1 VKSFAFEAQHS
12 RVLFGPG
19 SLSQLALE
27 IERLGCSRALLVSTP
42 GRNSLVE
49 RAAQLLGAAVADVF
63 DRAVVHVPQAT
74 AISARESAHA
84 SKADVL
90 IALGG
95 SSAIGVAKSIALA
108 TPLPIVAV
116 PTTYG
121 GSEMTPIWGM
131 TEEGV
136 KQTGRNAAVQPKVV
150 IYDPDLTLS
159 LPSRVTACSGLNAVA
174 HCIEA
179 LYAADANPLTSS
191 VALEGLRLLSSAL
204 PVLAASP
211 GDRERR
217 ADALRGAWLAGYSL
231 GTVQMALHHK
241 LCHVVGGAFDLPH
254 ADTHAVLLPYTAA
267 YNRDAAAEAMRR
279 AAQVLG
285 VEDTP
290 TELLSI
296 AQTIDAP
303 LSLQAIGMRESDL
316 TRAAKLAVERP
327 YPNPAPITVEALS
340 ALLDAAFHGDSEYV
354 QRST

>member
-1 VKSFAFEAQHS
+1 
-12 RVLFGPG
+12 
-19 SLSQLALE
+19 
-27 IERLGCSRALLVSTP
+27 
-42 GRNSLVE
+42 
-49 RAAQLLGAAVADVF
+49 
-63 DRAVVHVPQAT
+63 
-74 AISARESAHA
+74 
-84 SKADVL
+84 
-90 IALGG
+90 
-95 SSAIGVAKSIALA
+95 
-108 TPLPIVAV
+108 
-116 PTTYG
+116 
-121 GSEMTPIWGM
+121 
-131 TEEGV
+131 
-136 KQTGRNAAVQPKVV
+136 
-150 IYDPDLTLS
+150 
-159 LPSRVTACSGLNAVA
+159 
-174 HCIEA
+174 
-179 LYAADANPLTSS
+179 